1 MGERHR
7 RHEGGGQVRSLELR
21 GEVRRTVGVLSA
33 QRHKAGGTPK
43 AESVGR
49 EEGEVQVQDRARE
62 PSPSREYKEEP
73 GRVRR
78 PGTPS
83 VMGCELALP

>member
-1 MGERHR
+1 M
-7 RHEGGGQVRSLELR
+7 S
-21 GEVRRTVGVLSA
+21 SA

-49 EEGEVQVQDRARE
+49 EEGEVQDKARE

-83 VMGCELALP
+83 VMGCELASP

>member
-49 EEGEVQVQDRARE
+49 EEGEVQVQVKGRQGAERARA
-62 PSPSREYKEEP
+62 SPLGNCEELDSAQP
-73 GRVRR
+73 VQLLL
-78 PGTPS
+78 
-83 VMGCELALP
+83 C